1 MVIQMTKLYDIAK
14 DYIGLLESDI
24 PEDQL
29 QDCLESIE
37 DAIEEKASNIIAV
50 VMTLDADTSAIDE
63 QIKRLQVRKKAI
75 IGNKER
81 LKEYLRYN
89 MEQTGINKIKHPLFS
104 ITLGKLSVTAE
115 ITDEKLIPDDYVNVK
130 TEIVADKRK
139 ILSDLKSGVVIPG
152 VVLSEGKTRLLIK

>member
-1 MVIQMTKLYDIAK
+1 MTKLYDIAK

-50 VMTLDADTSAIDE
+50 VTTLDADTSAIDE
-63 QIKRLQVRKKAI
+63 QIKRLQARKKAI

-104 ITLGKLSVTAE
+104 ITLGKPSLTAE
-115 ITDEKLIPDDYVNVK
+115 IIDEKLIPDDYVNVK
-130 TEIVADKRK
+130 TEIVADKRR
-139 ILSDLKSGVVIPG
+139 ILSGLKSGAIIPG
-152 VVLSEGKTRLLIK
+152 AALSEGKSRLLIK